1 MTHPVQAI
9 SPITQA
15 DPLEGA
21 AALSQTP
28 SLTGASFG
36 QMLSQGVEQVN
47 TELLQAEAV
56 TRAFAT
62 GEDIPI
68 HQVTYAIEHARLSF
82 ELLSQVR
89 TRLVEGYQELL
100 RMQI

>member
-1 MTHPVQAI
+1 MNTPVQAI
-9 SPITQA
+9 PAITQV
-15 DPLEGA
+15 DPLVNASTASPA
-21 AALSQTP
+21 AP
-28 SLTGASFG
+28 VTGAGFG
-36 QMLSQGVEQVN
+36 QMLAQGVDQVN

>member
-1 MTHPVQAI
+1 MSTPVQAI
-9 SPITQA
+9 PAVTQV
-15 DPLEGA
+15 DPLVNASA
-21 AALSQTP
+21 ASPVAP
-28 SLTGASFG
+28 LTGADFG
-36 QMLSQGVEQVN
+36 QMLAQGVAQVN